1 MFEVVWYREGGTF
14 HLADEGLA
22 EVVEGLFD
30 SGETLELGRKIG
42 EAGVQL
48 NQNFPEGLL
57 RGRSLTYSR
66 YF

>member
-1 MFEVVWYREGGTF
+1 M
-14 HLADEGLA
+14 
-22 EVVEGLFD
+22 VEGLFD